1 MKKLLTI
8 LFLSGLLFSLKANS
22 TPILNS
28 LPTAQATIFLDFDGQ
43 YVYGSSWNNGNP
55 LDCAPSGLT
64 DVQITEVFNR
74 VSEDYRPFNIN
85 ITTDSM
91 AFFAAP
97 LARRIRVIVTSTS
110 NWFPNVGGV
119 SYTGSFIW
127 GDDTP
132 AFVFSDKLGP
142 FKPKMIAE
150 CCSHESGHT
159 LGLSHQSKYSGTCT
173 LLATYNDGI
182 GSGETGW
189 APVMG
194 NSYYR
199 NFSGWNNGP
208 TPSGCTADQDN
219 LSIITSYNGFT
230 YRQDDHSDDP
240 NSNPTKLSINNNSFS
255 NSGIITTN
263 VDKDVFE
270 INFSNQSALHL
281 DAIPFSVAANN
292 DGADL
297 DVKLTLLDASMQVLG
312 IYDNPST
319 LNVVIDTALSAGKYF
334 IMIEG
339 AGNVNISDYGSLGS
353 YSLSGTSTPLSVT
366 PIRQVLLTGKINK
379 ASHSLNWSVI
389 SDEPVNNFSLESS
402 INGTIFSTIATLSSG
417 SKEYTYTPVLAGNIF
432 YRLKANSVTGESVYS
447 NIISLKSDDNVVKK
461 FTVSSVVHD
470 LITVKASENF
480 EYKLADLSG
489 RIITKGNGKAGVNT
503 ININNHPNGIYIIQ
517 IISNNQRTT
526 ERIVRL

>member
-1 MKKLLTI
+1 MKKLFAI
-8 LFLSGLLFSLKANS
+8 LFLSGWVFSFKANS
-22 TPILNS
+22 TPVLNS
-28 LPTAQATIFLDFDGQ
+28 LLTAQSTIFLDFDGQ
-43 YVYGSSWNNGNP
+43 YVYGSSWNSGNP

-85 ITTDSM
+85 ITTDSGI
-91 AFFAAP
+91 FLAAP
-97 LARRIRVIVTSTS
+97 LVKRIRIIVTSTS

-119 SYTGSFIW
+119 AYTGSFTW

-132 AFVFSDKLGP
+132 GFVFSDKLGP
-142 FKPKMIAE
+142 FRPKMIAE

-159 LGLSHQSKYSGTCT
+159 LGLSHQSKYSGACA

-182 GSGETGW
+182 GTGETGW

-219 LSIITSYNGFT
+219 LSIITTYNGFT
-230 YRQDDHSDDP
+230 YRLDDHSDDP
-240 NSNPTKLSINNNSFS
+240 NTSPTTLAINNNSFS
-255 NSGIITTN
+255 NSGIISTN
-263 VDKDVFE
+263 VDKDVFQL
-270 INFSNQSALHL
+270 NFSKLGALHL
-281 DAIPFSVAANN
+281 DAIPFSVGPNN

-297 DVKLTLLDASMQVLG
+297 DVKLTLLNASMQVIQ
-312 IYDNPST
+312 IYDDTAT
-319 LNVVIDTALSAGKYF
+319 LNAVIDTTLNAGNYF
-334 IMIEG
+334 LLVEG
-339 AGNVNISDYGSLGS
+339 AGNSNISNYGSLGS
-353 YSLSGTSTPLSVT
+353 YTISGTNTPLIVT
-366 PIRQVLLTGKINK
+366 PIRQVLLTGKIDK
-379 ASHSLNWSVI
+379 SSHSLNWNII
-389 SDEPVNNFSLESS
+389 SSEPINNLLLESS
-402 INGTIFSTIATLSSG
+402 NNGTIFSTLATLPSN
-417 SKEYTYTPVLAGNIF
+417 SKEYDYAPVLKANIF
-432 YRLKANSVTGESVYS
+432 YRLKANSITGESVYS
-447 NIISLKSDDNVVKK
+447 NIISLKSDGNTAKI
-461 FTVSSVVHD
+461 FTVSTLVHD
-470 LITVKASENF
+470 FITVNASQNF